1 MNENEEDKKWG
12 RDVFSWEGKIRNK
25 IVRSLIFFLSPPKLY
40 LPKFE
45 RKYDKK
51 KSFAFFGKTIPNSA
65 FKF

>member
-12 RDVFSWEGKIRNK
+12 RDIFSWEGKIGNK
-25 IVRSLIFFLSPPKLY
+25 IVRLLIFSLSPPKLY

-51 KSFAFFGKTIPNSA
+51 KFRFFGKTIPSPA